1 MNDFKPIALMQC
13 HGGIGGTRYDFLI
26 TFDRHLARIKPN
38 GGQQRRHCGTLG
50 HVAGFPI
57 YGNGDGRHDPN
68 VAGQGQKG
76 KRPPGLP
83 GLDPPC

>member
-1 MNDFKPIALMQC
+1 
-13 HGGIGGTRYDFLI
+13 
-26 TFDRHLARIKPN
+26 
-38 GGQQRRHCGTLG
+38 LG